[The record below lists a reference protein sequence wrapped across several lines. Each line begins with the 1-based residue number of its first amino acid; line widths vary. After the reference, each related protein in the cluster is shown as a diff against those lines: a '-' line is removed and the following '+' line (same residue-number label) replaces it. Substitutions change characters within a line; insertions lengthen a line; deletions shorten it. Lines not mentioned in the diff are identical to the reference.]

1 MPGAEKRWCGENV
14 APWRTAL
21 SPSPWVGQTWW
32 QSQFPGP
39 VAAGCQ
45 GDFNGRASCLI
56 SPPQAAEMQAVC
68 PGVQLWVQPWSVGHR
83 ACSPSHRPRTALGRR
98 PPASLPLLHFL
109 HSAGHCLP
117 AASTS
122 PPTICPS
129 SGVCCG
135 ATETGSAY
143 ACHRARPVP
152 GPPKDDAGGQ
162 RRRGPVPPSY
172 VNSQDLSG
180 NAYQETVCSLF
191 HQRHLHY

>member
-1 MPGAEKRWCGENV
+1 MQRRDDVVRTWCRGGQF
-14 APWRTAL
+14 
-21 SPSPWVGQTWW
+21 SPLPLGLGRDGR

-39 VAAGCQ
+39 VAACCQ

-56 SPPQAAEMQAVC
+56 SPPQAAKMQAVC

-83 ACSPSHRPRTALGRR
+83 TCPSSHRPCTALGRC
-98 PPASLPLLHFL
+98 PPASLPPLHFL
-109 HSAGHCLP
+109 HSAGHCLL

-135 ATETGSAY
+135 AIETGSAN
-143 ACHRARPVP
+143 ACRRARPVP
-152 GPPKDDAGGQ
+152 GPPKDDGGGQ
-162 RRRGPVPPSY
+162 RRRGSVPPSY
-172 VNSQDLSG
+172 VNSQNLSG
-180 NAYQETVCSLF
+180 NAYQETVCPLF